1 MALVPGLL
9 TKDITLSY
17 KKDSSSSYEVLD
29 GLQEV
34 PSLGGTP
41 DKVEVTTLADA
52 SRRYIKGLK
61 DYGDLAF
68 KFLYDN
74 EKATSNFRIL
84 RGLEES
90 GKVIEWKVEFPDGTG
105 FAFSGEC
112 SVAPSDGSVGGYIA
126 FTLNISL
133 NSDITV
139 TNPIGG

>member
-1 MALVPGLL
+1 MVTGLL

-17 KKDSSSSYEVLD
+17 KKDSSYEVLD
-29 GLQEV
+29 GLMEV

-90 GKVIEWKVEFPDGTG
+90 GKVVEWKVEFPDGTA

-139 TNPIGG
+139 TNPAG

>member
-17 KKDSSSSYEVLD
+17 KKDSSYEVLD

-41 DKVEVTTLADA
+41 DKVEVTTLSDG
-52 SRRYIKGLK
+52 SRRYIKGIK
-61 DYGDLAF
+61 DYGDLTF
-68 KFLYDN
+68 KFLYQNDT
-74 EKATSNFRIL
+74 ETSNFRVL

-90 GKVIEWKVEFPDGTG
+90 GKIVEWKVEFPDGTG

-112 SVAPSDGSVGGYIA
+112 TVAPSDGAVNAAIT
-126 FTLNISL
+126 FNLTISL
-133 NSDITV
+133 NSDIVV
-139 TNPIGG
+139 TNPV

>member
-17 KKDSSSSYEVLD
+17 KKNSSYEVLD

-52 SRRYIKGLK
+52 SRRYIKGIK
-61 DYGDLAF
+61 DYGDLTF
-68 KFLYDN
+68 KFLYQNDT
-74 EKATSNFRIL
+74 ETSNFRIL

-90 GKVIEWKVEFPDGTG
+90 GKIVEWKVEFPDGTG

-112 SVAPSDGSVGGYIA
+112 TVAPSDGAVNAAIT
-126 FTLNISL
+126 FNLTISL
-133 NSDITV
+133 NSDIVV
-139 TNPIGG
+139 TNPV

>member
-9 TKDITLSY
+9 TKDIKLSY
-17 KKDSSSSYEVLD
+17 KKDSSYEVLD
-29 GLQEV
+29 GLMEV

-68 KFLYDN
+68 KFLYQNDT
-74 EKATSNFRIL
+74 ATSNFRIL

-90 GKVIEWKVEFPDGTG
+90 GKIVEWKVEFPDGTA

-133 NSDITV
+133 NSDIAV
-139 TNPIGG
+139 TNPAG

>member
-9 TKDITLSY
+9 TKDIKLSY
-17 KKDSSSSYEVLD
+17 KKDSSYEVLD
-29 GLQEV
+29 GLMEV

-68 KFLYDN
+68 KFLYQNDT
-74 EKATSNFRIL
+74 ATSNFRIL

-90 GKVIEWKVEFPDGTG
+90 GKIVEWKVEFPDGTG
-105 FAFSGEC
+105 FEFSGEC

>member
-41 DKVEVTTLADA
+41 DKVEVTTLSDG
-52 SRRYIKGLK
+52 SRRYIKGIK
-61 DYGDLAF
+61 DYGDLTF
-68 KFLYDN
+68 KFLYQNDT
-74 EKATSNFRIL
+74 ETSNFRVL

-90 GKVIEWKVEFPDGTG
+90 GKIVEWKVNFPDGTG
-105 FAFSGEC
+105 FEFSGEC
-112 SVAPSDGSVGGYIA
+112 TVAPSDGAVNAAIT
-126 FTLNISL
+126 FNLTISL

-139 TNPIGG
+139 TNPAG

>member
-9 TKDITLSY
+9 TKDIKLSY
-17 KKDSSSSYEVLD
+17 KKDSSYEVLD
-29 GLQEV
+29 GLMEV

-52 SRRYIKGLK
+52 SRRYIKGIK
-61 DYGDLAF
+61 DYGDLTF
-68 KFLYDN
+68 KFLYQNDT
-74 EKATSNFRIL
+74 ATSNFRIL

-90 GKVIEWKVEFPDGTG
+90 GKIVEWKVEFPDGTA

-139 TNPIGG
+139 TNPMG

>member
-41 DKVEVTTLADA
+41 DKVEVTTLSDA
-52 SRRYIKGLK
+52 SRRYIKGIK
-61 DYGDLAF
+61 DYGDLTF
-68 KFLYDN
+68 KFLYQNDT
-74 EKATSNFRIL
+74 ETSNFRVL

-90 GKVIEWKVEFPDGTG
+90 GKIVEWKVDFPDGTG
-105 FAFSGEC
+105 FEFSGEC
-112 SVAPSDGSVGGYIA
+112 TVAPSDGAANAAIT
-126 FTLNISL
+126 FNLTISL
-133 NSDITV
+133 NSDIAV
-139 TNPIGG
+139 TNPV

>member
-1 MALVPGLL
+1 MVTGLL

-17 KKDSSSSYEVLD
+17 KKDSSYEVLD
-29 GLQEV
+29 GLMEV

-90 GKVIEWKVEFPDGTG
+90 GKVVEWKVEFPDGTG

-139 TNPIGG
+139 TNPMG

>member
-17 KKDSSSSYEVLD
+17 KKDSSYEVLD

-52 SRRYIKGLK
+52 SRRYIKGIK
-61 DYGDLAF
+61 DYGDLTF
-68 KFLYDN
+68 KFLYQNDT
-74 EKATSNFRIL
+74 ATSNFRIL

-90 GKVIEWKVEFPDGTG
+90 GKIVEWKVEFPDGTA

-112 SVAPSDGSVGGYIA
+112 STSIDEGAVNAAVT
-126 FTLNISL
+126 FTLNITL
-133 NSDITV
+133 NSDIAV

>member
-17 KKDSSSSYEVLD
+17 KKDSSYEVLD

-41 DKVEVTTLADA
+41 DKVEVTTLSDG
-52 SRRYIKGLK
+52 SRRYIKGIK
-61 DYGDLAF
+61 DYGDLTF
-68 KFLYDN
+68 KFLYQNDTT
-74 EKATSNFRIL
+74 TSNFRVL

-90 GKVIEWKVEFPDGTG
+90 GKVVDWKVEFPDGTA

-112 SVAPSDGSVGGYIA
+112 TVAPSDGAVNAAIT
-126 FTLNISL
+126 FNLTISL
-133 NSDITV
+133 NSDIVV
-139 TNPIGG
+139 TNPA

>member
-9 TKDITLSY
+9 TKDIKLSY
-17 KKDSSSSYEVLD
+17 KKDSSYEVLD
-29 GLQEV
+29 GLMEV

-68 KFLYDN
+68 KFLYQNDT
-74 EKATSNFRIL
+74 ATSNFRIL

-90 GKVIEWKVEFPDGTG
+90 GKIVEWKVEFPDGTA

-139 TNPIGG
+139 TNPMG

>member
-1 MALVPGLL
+1 MVTGLL

-29 GLQEV
+29 GLMEV

-41 DKVEVTTLADA
+41 DKVKVTTLADA

-84 RGLEES
+84 RGLEDS
-90 GKVIEWKVEFPDGTG
+90 GKVVDWKVEFPDGTG
-105 FAFSGEC
+105 FTFSGEC

-133 NSDITV
+133 NSDIAV
-139 TNPIGG
+139 TNPAG

>member
-17 KKDSSSSYEVLD
+17 KKNSSYEVLD

-52 SRRYIKGLK
+52 SRRYIKGIK
-61 DYGDLAF
+61 DYGDLTF
-68 KFLYDN
+68 KFLYQNDT
-74 EKATSNFRIL
+74 ETSNFRVL

-90 GKVIEWKVEFPDGTG
+90 GKVIDWKVEFPDGTG

-112 SVAPSDGSVGGYIA
+112 TVAPSDGAVNAAIT
-126 FTLNISL
+126 FNLTISL
-133 NSDITV
+133 NSDIAV

>member
-17 KKDSSSSYEVLD
+17 KKDSSSSYVKLD
-29 GLQEV
+29 GLMEV

-74 EKATSNFRIL
+74 GTETSNFRVL

-90 GKVIEWKVEFPDGTG
+90 GKVVEWKVEFPDGTG

-133 NSDITV
+133 NSDIAV
-139 TNPIGG
+139 TNPV

>member
-9 TKDITLSY
+9 TKDIKLSY
-17 KKDSSSSYEVLD
+17 KKDSSYEVLD
-29 GLQEV
+29 GLMEV

-52 SRRYIKGLK
+52 SRRYIKGIK
-61 DYGDLAF
+61 DYGDLTF
-68 KFLYDN
+68 KFLYQNDT
-74 EKATSNFRIL
+74 ETSNFRVL

-90 GKVIEWKVEFPDGTG
+90 GKIVEWKVEFPDGTA

-139 TNPIGG
+139 TNPMG

>member
-17 KKDSSSSYEVLD
+17 KKNSSYEVLD

-52 SRRYIKGLK
+52 SRRYIKGIK
-61 DYGDLAF
+61 DYGDLTF
-68 KFLYDN
+68 KFLYQNDT
-74 EKATSNFRIL
+74 ETSNFRVL

-112 SVAPSDGSVGGYIA
+112 TVAPSDGAVNAAIT
-126 FTLNISL
+126 FNLTISL

>member
-17 KKDSSSSYEVLD
+17 KKNSSYEVLD

-52 SRRYIKGLK
+52 SRRYIKGIK
-61 DYGDLAF
+61 DYGDLTF
-68 KFLYDN
+68 KFLYQNDT
-74 EKATSNFRIL
+74 ETSNFRVL

-90 GKVIEWKVEFPDGTG
+90 GKIVEWKVDFPDGTG

-112 SVAPSDGSVGGYIA
+112 TVAPSDGAVNGAIT
-126 FTLNISL
+126 FNLTISL

-139 TNPIGG
+139 TNPA

>member
-17 KKDSSSSYEVLD
+17 KKNSSYEVLD

-52 SRRYIKGLK
+52 SRRYIKGIK
-61 DYGDLAF
+61 DYGDLTF
-68 KFLYDN
+68 KFLYQNDT
-74 EKATSNFRIL
+74 ETSNFRVL

-112 SVAPSDGSVGGYIA
+112 TVAPSDGSVNGAIT
-126 FTLNISL
+126 FNLTISL
-133 NSDITV
+133 NSDIAV
-139 TNPIGG
+139 TNPAG

>member
-1 MALVPGLL
+1 MVTGLL

-17 KKDSSSSYEVLD
+17 KKDSSYEVLD
-29 GLQEV
+29 GLMEV

-90 GKVIEWKVEFPDGTG
+90 GKVVEWKVEFPDGTA

-133 NSDITV
+133 NSDIAV
-139 TNPIGG
+139 TNPVG

>member
-1 MALVPGLL
+1 MVTGLL

-29 GLQEV
+29 GLMEV

-68 KFLYDN
+68 KFLYQNDT
-74 EKATSNFRIL
+74 ATSNFRIL

-90 GKVIEWKVEFPDGTG
+90 GKIVEWKVEFPDGTA

-133 NSDITV
+133 NSDIAV
-139 TNPIGG
+139 TNPVG

>member
-17 KKDSSSSYEVLD
+17 KKNASYEVLD

-52 SRRYIKGLK
+52 SRRYIKGIK
-61 DYGDLAF
+61 DYGDLTF
-68 KFLYDN
+68 KFLYQNDT
-74 EKATSNFRIL
+74 ETSNFRVL

-90 GKVIEWKVEFPDGTG
+90 GKIVEWKVDFPDGTG

-112 SVAPSDGSVGGYIA
+112 TVAPSDGAVNGAIT
-126 FTLNISL
+126 FNLTISL

-139 TNPIGG
+139 TNPA

>member
-9 TKDITLSY
+9 TKDIKLSY
-17 KKDSSSSYEVLD
+17 KKDSSYEVLD
-29 GLQEV
+29 GLMEV

-68 KFLYDN
+68 KFLYQNDT
-74 EKATSNFRIL
+74 ATSNFRIL

-90 GKVIEWKVEFPDGTG
+90 GKVVEWKVEFPDGTA

-133 NSDITV
+133 NSDIAV
-139 TNPIGG
+139 TNPVG

>member
-9 TKDITLSY
+9 TKDISLSY

-52 SRRYIKGLK
+52 SRRYIKGIK
-61 DYGDLAF
+61 DYGDLTF
-68 KFLYDN
+68 KFLYQNDT
-74 EKATSNFRIL
+74 ETSNFRIL

-90 GKVIEWKVEFPDGTG
+90 GKVIDWKVEFPDGTG

-112 SVAPSDGSVGGYIA
+112 TVAPSDGAVNAAIT
-126 FTLNISL
+126 FNLTISL

-139 TNPIGG
+139 TNPV

>member
-17 KKDSSSSYEVLD
+17 KKNSTYEVLD

-52 SRRYIKGLK
+52 SRRYIKGIK
-61 DYGDLAF
+61 DYGDLTF
-68 KFLYDN
+68 KFLYQNDT
-74 EKATSNFRIL
+74 ETSNFRVL

-90 GKVIEWKVEFPDGTG
+90 GKIVEWKVDFPDGTG

-112 SVAPSDGSVGGYIA
+112 TVAPSDGAVNGAIT
-126 FTLNISL
+126 FNLTISL

-139 TNPIGG
+139 TNPA

>member
-17 KKDSSSSYEVLD
+17 KKNSSYEVLD

-52 SRRYIKGLK
+52 SRRYIKGIK
-61 DYGDLAF
+61 DYGDLTF
-68 KFLYDN
+68 KFLYQNDT
-74 EKATSNFRIL
+74 ETSNFRVL

-90 GKVIEWKVEFPDGTG
+90 GKIVEWKVDFPDGTG

-112 SVAPSDGSVGGYIA
+112 TVAPSDGAVNAAIT
-126 FTLNISL
+126 FNLTISL
-133 NSDITV
+133 NSDITI
-139 TNPIGG
+139 TNPVG

>member
-17 KKDSSSSYEVLD
+17 KKNSSYEVLD

-68 KFLYDN
+68 KFLYQNDT
-74 EKATSNFRIL
+74 ATSNFRIL

-90 GKVIEWKVEFPDGTG
+90 GKIVEWKVEFPDGTA

-133 NSDITV
+133 NSDIAV
-139 TNPIGG
+139 TNPVG

>member
-17 KKDSSSSYEVLD
+17 KKNSSYEVLD

-52 SRRYIKGLK
+52 SRRYIKGIK
-61 DYGDLAF
+61 DYGDLTF
-68 KFLYDN
+68 KFLYQNDT
-74 EKATSNFRIL
+74 ETSNFRVL

-90 GKVIEWKVEFPDGTG
+90 GKIVEWKVDFPDGTG

-112 SVAPSDGSVGGYIA
+112 TVAPSDGAVNAAIT
-126 FTLNISL
+126 FNLTISL

-139 TNPIGG
+139 TNPMG

>member
-17 KKDSSSSYEVLD
+17 KKNSSYEVLD

-52 SRRYIKGLK
+52 SRRYIKGIK
-61 DYGDLAF
+61 DYGDLTF
-68 KFLYDN
+68 KFLYQNDT
-74 EKATSNFRIL
+74 ETSNFRIL

-90 GKVIEWKVEFPDGTG
+90 GKIVEWKVDFPDGTG

-112 SVAPSDGSVGGYIA
+112 TVAPSDGAVNAAIT
-126 FTLNISL
+126 FNLTISL

-139 TNPIGG
+139 TNPV

>member
-1 MALVPGLL
+1 MVTGLL

-29 GLQEV
+29 GLMEV

-84 RGLEES
+84 RGLEDS
-90 GKVIEWKVEFPDGTG
+90 GKVVDWKVEFPDGTG
-105 FAFSGEC
+105 FTFSGEC

-133 NSDITV
+133 NSDIAV

>member
-17 KKDSSSSYEVLD
+17 KKDSSYEVLD

-41 DKVEVTTLADA
+41 DKVEVTTLSDG
-52 SRRYIKGLK
+52 SRRYIKGIK
-61 DYGDLAF
+61 DYGDLTF
-68 KFLYDN
+68 KFLYQNDTT
-74 EKATSNFRIL
+74 TSNFRVL

-90 GKVIEWKVEFPDGTG
+90 GKIVEWKVEFPDGTG

-112 SVAPSDGSVGGYIA
+112 TVAPSDGAVNAAIT
-126 FTLNISL
+126 FNLTISL
-133 NSDITV
+133 NSDIVV
-139 TNPIGG
+139 TNPA

>member
-1 MALVPGLL
+1 MVTGLL
-9 TKDITLSY
+9 TKDIALSY

-29 GLQEV
+29 GLMEV

-74 EKATSNFRIL
+74 SSATSNFRVL

-90 GKVIEWKVEFPDGTG
+90 GKVIDWKVEFPDGTG

>member
-1 MALVPGLL
+1 MVTGLL

-29 GLQEV
+29 GLMEV

-133 NSDITV
+133 NSDIAV
-139 TNPIGG
+139 TNPVG

>member
-52 SRRYIKGLK
+52 SRRYIKGIK
-61 DYGDLAF
+61 DYGDLTF
-68 KFLYDN
+68 KFLYQN
-74 EKATSNFRIL
+74 GTETSNFRVL

-90 GKVIEWKVEFPDGTG
+90 GKIVEWKVNFPDGTG
-105 FAFSGEC
+105 FEFSGEC
-112 SVAPSDGSVGGYIA
+112 TVAPSDGAVNAVIT
-126 FTLNISL
+126 FNLTISL

-139 TNPIGG
+139 TNPMG

>member
-1 MALVPGLL
+1 MVTGLL
-9 TKDITLSY
+9 TKDIKLSY
-17 KKDSSSSYEVLD
+17 KKNSAYEVLD
-29 GLQEV
+29 GLMEV

-74 EKATSNFRIL
+74 DTETSNFRIL
-84 RGLEES
+84 RGLEEA
-90 GKVIEWKVEFPDGTG
+90 GKVVEWKVEFPDGTG
-105 FAFSGEC
+105 FEFSGEC

>member
-17 KKDSSSSYEVLD
+17 KKDSSYEILD

-52 SRRYIKGLK
+52 SRRYIKGIK
-61 DYGDLAF
+61 DYGDLTF

-74 EKATSNFRIL
+74 SKETSNFRVL
-84 RGLEES
+84 RGLAES
-90 GKVIEWKVEFPDGTG
+90 GKTVDWKVEFPDGTG

-112 SVAPSDGSVGGYIA
+112 SVGTGDGSANAAIYFNLTI
-126 FTLNISL
+126 TL
-133 NSDITV
+133 NSDIAV
-139 TNPIGG
+139 TNPV

>member
-17 KKDSSSSYEVLD
+17 KKDSSYEVLD

-52 SRRYIKGLK
+52 SRRYIKGIK
-61 DYGDLAF
+61 DYGDSTF
-68 KFLYDN
+68 KFLYQNDT
-74 EKATSNFRIL
+74 ATSNYRIC
-84 RGLEES
+84 RGLEEA
-90 GKVIEWKVEFPDGTG
+90 GKVVDWKVEFPDGTA
-105 FAFSGEC
+105 FALSGEA
-112 SVAPSDGSVGGYIA
+112 STSIDEGAVNAAVT
-126 FTLNISL
+126 FTLNINL

-139 TNPIGG
+139 TNPMG